1 MRWAVRRLTG
11 FVAVNAR
18 KAATAVPSTIS
29 RLLKSDAFLKTPPPA
44 YYPLLAHPPA
54 PSLVRSLPLRPA
66 TDLPPSLRPNA
77 TPYQIIKAKL
87 DKGREPLTDDEQR
100 ILHAIPRLTSR
111 PPPRSAGVKKSRPTQ
126 IVFPEDRIRRQF
138 FRDHPYE
145 AYRPIDLVERESIAE
160 PYGPAGIDWTQLRQ
174 RSIIPTAEE

>member
-1 MRWAVRRLTG
+1 M
-11 FVAVNAR
+11 NAR

-54 PSLVRSLPLRPA
+54 PSLVRSLPLRPIA
-66 TDLPPSLRPNA
+66 DLPPSLRAQP
-77 TPYQIIKAKL
+77 TPYQIVQTKL
-87 DKGREPLTDDEQR
+87 NKGKPLTDAEQR
-100 ILHAIPRLTSR
+100 TLDTVPRLTSR
-111 PPPRSAGVKKSRPTQ
+111 PPPRTAGVKKSRPVS

-145 AYRPIDLVERESIAE
+145 AYRPIDLVEREHIAE
-160 PYGPAGIDWTQLRQ
+160 PHGPQGVEWTQLQQ